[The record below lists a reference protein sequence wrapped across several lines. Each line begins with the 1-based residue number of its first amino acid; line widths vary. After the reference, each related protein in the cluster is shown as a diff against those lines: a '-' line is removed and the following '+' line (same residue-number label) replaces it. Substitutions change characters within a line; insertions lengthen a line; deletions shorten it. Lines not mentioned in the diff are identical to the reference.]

1 LDTITIART
10 PTTMATTQKTVLI
23 TGCSK
28 DSLGEALAI
37 EFQRR
42 GFLVIATA
50 RSRSRLSKLTEL
62 GIDTRKV
69 DLQSTESI
77 KAFAAGVKKLDIL
90 FNNAGANL
98 VMPLADTT
106 PAEFRSMF
114 EINVFSHFELTQ
126 CLLPKMIESKGI
138 IVNHTSQSCYGVKAP
153 AGAYASA
160 KAALACM
167 TDVLRVE
174 LKPFGVRVV
183 EVVTGMAAS
192 NITKFE
198 KTPKVP
204 EGSIY
209 EPIRTELERTLK
221 SEEAGPYAT
230 KSDVWAKRVVSDL
243 LDVKW
248 WSPWSWTGQPP
259 VWIWRGFMASVMY
272 WIWRVD
278 TTWKGSLDGLL
289 GMPISSGVLKNRLKE
304 QEAQKKDI

>member
-1 LDTITIART
+1 MDEQ
-10 PTTMATTQKTVLI
+10 QKKVVLI
-23 TGCSK
+23 TGCSR
-28 DSLGEALAI
+28 DSLGEALAL
-37 EFQRR
+37 EFHCRN
-42 GFLVIATA
+42 FLVIATA
-50 RSRSRLSKLTEL
+50 RSRSRLSKLTEI
-62 GIDTRKV
+62 GIDTREV
-69 DLQSTESI
+69 DLQSSESI
-77 KAFAAGVKKLDIL
+77 KAFAADVSRLDIL
-90 FNNAGANL
+90 FNNAGVNL

-106 PAEFRSMF
+106 PAAFRSMF

-126 CLLPKMIESKGI
+126 LLLSKLIESKGI

-198 KTPKVP
+198 KTPKLP

-209 EPIRTELERTLK
+209 EPIRNEMERTLK
-221 SEEAGPYAT
+221 SEEAGPYAMR
-230 KSDVWAKRVVSDL
+230 SDVWAMRVVGDL

-259 VWIWRGFMASVMY
+259 LWIWRGFLASVMY
-272 WIWRVD
+272 WIWRAD
-278 TTWKGSLDGLL
+278 TAWKGSLDGLL
-289 GMPISSGVLKNRLKE
+289 GMPISSGILKKRLKE
-304 QEAQKKDI
+304 QEVQKKDV